1 MNIPTGSP
9 TRLRR
14 AAAVVV
20 CGLMLLT
27 TGCIRMPEGGPV
39 VSTHSGGSV
48 VAEPPIYIDPR
59 PPQKGASAPD
69 IVKGFLDAMTATP
82 IQTNVAKQFL
92 TKDAQSVW
100 NPERQTITYADTPAP
115 TGLSYVQ
122 VALAG
127 AHRYDARG
135 AWRGSLPPGHNVLS
149 FPMQQVDGE
158 WRIARAPD
166 ALIVPESWFEQRFR
180 PVSLFFFDPTARIL
194 VPEPVVVPR
203 GEQLATT
210 LVNGLLRG
218 PGRALTHVSRSF
230 LPPGLS
236 LGLSVPV
243 SDEGVA
249 DISLKGD
256 VGKQTPQALELMLAQ
271 LAWTLRQE
279 PTIRAFRVSIGGE
292 PVSLPGGVSVFDVDQ
307 GAAYDPAGFRAS
319 TLLFGLRNGRLV
331 AGRPDT
337 LAAVD
342 GPLGA
347 TDYGAQGVA
356 VNIRATRAAAVT
368 GNGRSL
374 LVAPVHG
381 PEGQGVHQLVSGATR
396 LLRPAWDF
404 SDRLWLVDDT
414 PTGARVEFVEGGGRA
429 HALRVPGV
437 SGQQVRRFLVS
448 REGSRLVAVVHRPS
462 GDALMVSRLLHDDH
476 GHVLRATRAVRIGWE
491 GSGSLDIRDI
501 AWQTPTTVAVLD
513 VITPELAQVR
523 TISVD
528 GSPLGLDALTYT
540 LNGRV
545 RSLAGSAVRGDPLYA
560 VSNTSLYDLT
570 NAEQGLTP
578 LDAPVSTLDYAG

>member
-1 MNIPTGSP
+1 
-9 TRLRR
+9 
-14 AAAVVV
+14 VVV
-20 CGLMLLT
+20 GLMLLT

-39 VSTHSGGSV
+39 VATHSRGI
-48 VAEPPIYIDPR
+48 VANEPPIYIDPR
-59 PPQKGASAPD
+59 PPQRGASAPD

-100 NPERQTITYADTPAP
+100 NPERQTITYADTPSP
-115 TGLSYVQ
+115 IGLSYVT
-122 VALAG
+122 VPLAG

-135 AWRGSLPPGHNVLS
+135 AWRGSLPPPRNVVQ
-149 FPMQQVDGE
+149 FPMRQVDGE
-158 WRIARAPD
+158 WRISRAPD

-230 LPPGLS
+230 IPPGLS

-243 SDEGVA
+243 SGDGVA
-249 DISLKGD
+249 DISLKGE

-279 PTIRAFRVSIGGE
+279 PAIRAFRVTLGGE
-292 PVSLPGGVSVFDVDQ
+292 PVSLPGGVSVFDVDH
-307 GAAYDPAGFRAS
+307 GGAYDPAGFQAS
-319 TLLFGLRNGRLV
+319 SLLFGLRGGRLV

-337 LAAVD
+337 LAPVD

-347 TDYGAQGVA
+347 TDYGASADGV
-356 VNIRATRAAAVT
+356 NLRGTRVAAVT
-368 GNGRSL
+368 DNGRSL
-374 LVAPVHG
+374 LEAPVRG
-381 PEGQGVHQLVSGATR
+381 PQGQDVHQIVSGATR

-404 SDRLWLVDDT
+404 SDRLWIVDDT
-414 PTGARVEFVEGGGRA
+414 AHGARVSFVEGGRI

-437 SGQQVRRFLVS
+437 SGQQVPRFLVS
-448 REGSRLVAVVHRPS
+448 RDGSRLVAVVHRRS

-476 GHVLRATRAVRIGWE
+476 GRVLRSTRASRIGWE

-528 GSPLGLDALTYT
+528 GSPLGLDSLTYT

-545 RSLAGSAVRGDPLYA
+545 RSLAGSAVRGEPLYA

-570 NAEQGLTP
+570 NADQGLTP

>member
-1 MNIPTGSP
+1 MNSRTRSRSGS
-9 TRLRR
+9 RR
-14 AAAVVV
+14 AAVVMV
-20 CGLMLLT
+20 VGLVMLT
-27 TGCIRMPEGGPV
+27 AGCIRMPESGPV
-39 VSTHSGGSV
+39 VATHSRGSV
-48 VAEPPIYIDPR
+48 VNEPPIYIDPR
-59 PPQKGASAPD
+59 PPQHGASAPD
-69 IVKGFLDAMTATP
+69 VVKGFLDAMTATP

-100 NPERQTITYADTPAP
+100 NPERETITYADTPSP
-115 TGLSYVQ
+115 TGQSYVT

-127 AHRYDARG
+127 AHRYDAGG
-135 AWRGSLPPGHNVLS
+135 AWRGSLPSGRNVLQ
-149 FPMQQVDGE
+149 FPMEQVDGE
-158 WRIARAPD
+158 WRISRAPD
-166 ALIVPESWFEQRFR
+166 ALVVPESWFEQRFR

-194 VPEPVVVPR
+194 VPEPVFVPR

-218 PGRALTHVSRSF
+218 PGLSLSHVSRSF
-230 LPPGLS
+230 IPPGLS

-243 SDEGVA
+243 SDDGVA
-249 DISLKGD
+249 DISLKGEA
-256 VGKQTPQALELMLAQ
+256 GKQTPQALELMLAQ

-279 PTIRAFRVSIGGE
+279 PTIRALRVSLGGE
-292 PVSLPGGVSVFDVDQ
+292 PVSLPGGVSVFDVDKGQ
-307 GAAYDPAGFRAS
+307 AYDPAGFQAS
-319 TLLFGLRNGRLV
+319 SLLFGLRNGKLV
-331 AGRPDT
+331 AGRSDA
-337 LAAVD
+337 LEAVA

-347 TDYGAQGVA
+347 TAYGVSTVA
-356 VNIRATRAAAVT
+356 VNLRATRVAAVA
-368 GNGRSL
+368 GDGRSVL
-374 LVAPVHG
+374 EAPVRG
-381 PEGQGVHQLVSGATR
+381 PEGQDVHQVVSGATR

-414 PTGARVEFVEGGGRA
+414 EAGARVSFLEGGRA
-429 HALRVPGV
+429 RALRVPGV
-437 SGQQVRRFLVS
+437 SGRDVRRFLVS
-448 REGSRLVAVVHRPS
+448 RDGSRLVAVVHRRG

-476 GHVLRATRAVRIGWE
+476 GHVLRATRARRIGWE

-513 VITPELAQVR
+513 VLTPELAQVR

-528 GSPLGLDALTYT
+528 GSPLGLDSLTYT

-545 RSLAGSAVRGDPLYA
+545 RSLAGSAVRGEPLYA

-570 NAEQGLTP
+570 NADQGLTT